1 MAYTEE
7 LMEYILEDSQNSDIV
22 KAQREADYNVLT
34 GQPFDLT
41 TDKGKEDKEN
51 VIRAIGANAVPL
63 MITIFPR
70 DFDAKDDV
78 LAYLDAYNEGKDS
91 KDKIIYTD
99 MAEQITKLT
108 KKIID
113 TISIVLIAFASISL
127 FVSSIMIG
135 IITYIS
141 VLERT
146 KEIGIL
152 RSLGARKSDI
162 TLVFNAET
170 FIIGMFSGFIGIAI
184 ASLLVIPT
192 NMIIANYS
200 NLENVA
206 KLSPLHAIILILVN
220 LFFTIVGGFIPS
232 LMAAK
237 KDPVEALRTE

>member
-1 MAYTEE
+1 M
-7 LMEYILEDSQNSDIV
+7 
-22 KAQREADYNVLT
+22 LT

-41 TDKGKEDKEN
+41 TEKGKEDKEN
-51 VIRAIGANAVPL
+51 VLRVIGANSVPL

-70 DFDAKDDV
+70 DFDSKDDV
-78 LAYLDAYNEGKDS
+78 LAFLDAYNEGKDS
-91 KDKIIYTD
+91 KDRIIYTD

-113 TISIVLIAFASISL
+113 SISIVLIAFASISL

-170 FIIGMFSGFIGIAI
+170 FIIGVFSGLIGIAI

-206 KLSPLHAIILILVN
+206 KLSPLHAIILILVS

-232 LMAAK
+232 LIAAN
-237 KDPVEALRTE
+237 KDLWKH